1 MYQATETYLNQ
12 AYISLPKI
20 GENMVKFNSHAKQK
34 VGSKVG
40 SLNVMKG
47 NASPHSDV
55 SDKAVIIML
64 IAVVVISLLS
74 LGLYIYTSAQD
85 TPDIAAGQAIAQE
98 APSQGIISLEIV
110 PPPQPAPIVDT
121 YD

>member
-1 MYQATETYLNQ
+1 
-12 AYISLPKI
+12 
-20 GENMVKFNSHAKQK
+20 MVKFNSYAKQK

-64 IAVVVISLLS
+64 IAVVVISLFS
-74 LGLYIYTSAQD
+74 LGLYVYTSSIDANSVP
-85 TPDIAAGQAIAQE
+85 TGQAIAGE
-98 APSQGIISLEIV
+98 TPPQGVISLEIL
-110 PPPQPAPIVDT
+110 PQPGAVDQ
-121 YD
+121 

>member
-1 MYQATETYLNQ
+1 
-12 AYISLPKI
+12 
-20 GENMVKFNSHAKQK
+20 MVKFNSHAKQK